1 MGNTVTRQIN
11 SGNSEYDDERIE
23 EKYVKCTE
31 CVRIMPVLSINH
43 LKPGDHIVFRNVN
56 YDHHGIVYSVDSKK
70 ETIIIIEVSNTL
82 AGASPGIASSSSPL
96 PAMSKASKAKIRV
109 SQKTLDFKTEKIALV
124 HYQYRLDR
132 PRTVKRAVH
141 YACTVSFHYNLF
153 SNNCEHFATYCATGY
168 TFSLQVLKFQLSL
181 KLWWQGGFSA
191 LGNEKARYKILH
203 DSHFICDSCYQK
215 CEHILSVESI
225 PIMSAEDVKSGD
237 IIRFS
242 YFKLLHDAV
251 VLNKKK
257 ITENV
262 VVLTIAHYAFC
273 GFRNHR
279 TIKEEAIEFQLDGKC
294 FKVDYKSPRFEIHH
308 PQNVVKRARH
318 RIGEQF
324 HIFWSFD
331 SNHFARWC
339 KLRHDY
345 L

>member
-11 SGNSEYDDERIE
+11 SGNSEYDDERVD

-31 CVRIMPVLSINH
+31 CVRIMPVFSITE

-56 YDHHGIVYSVDSKK
+56 YDHHGIVCLVNRKK
-70 ETIIIIEVSNTL
+70 ETIEIIEVSNTL

-96 PAMSKASKAKIRV
+96 PAIILASKANLRTNK
-109 SQKTLDFKTEKIALV
+109 KTLNFKTEKIALIY
-124 HYQYRLDR
+124 YQKRFDGR
-132 PRTVKRAVH
+132 RTVERAKH
-141 YACTVSFHYNLF
+141 YADTVSFHYNLF

-168 TFSLQVLKFQLSL
+168 KFSLQSLKVKLSL
-181 KLWWQGGFSA
+181 KLFWQGGFSA

-203 DSHFICDSCYQK
+203 DSHFICDSCYRK
-215 CEHILSVESI
+215 YEHLLSVESI
-225 PIMSAEDVKSGD
+225 PITSAQDVNSGD

-257 ITENV
+257 YTEKA

-273 GFRNHR
+273 GFRDHR
-279 TIKEEAIEFQLDGKC
+279 TIKEEIIEFQLDGEC
-294 FKVDYKSPRFEIHH
+294 FKVDYKSPRFKIRPPHE
-308 PQNVVKRARH
+308 VVRRARH

-324 HIFWSFD
+324 HVLWSFD
-331 SNHFARWC
+331 TNHFARWC
-339 KLRHDY
+339 KLE
-345 L
+345 